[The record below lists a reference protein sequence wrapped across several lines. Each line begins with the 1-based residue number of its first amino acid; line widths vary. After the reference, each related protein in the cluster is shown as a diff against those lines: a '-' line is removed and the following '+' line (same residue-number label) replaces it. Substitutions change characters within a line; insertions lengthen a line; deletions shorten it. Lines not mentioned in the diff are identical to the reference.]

1 MSEEARSSADT
12 MTDGF
17 ADLVCADPLL
27 LRAEFDALIA
37 ASWDSEPPTP
47 PTGTRTL
54 VGVVDPDWQP
64 GEAPLGTSVR
74 LDHARVRCESTSKAT
89 NGRLRHEAD
98 ASQSSWDPS
107 MQDGSHDGVR
117 GSAGSG

>member
-1 MSEEARSSADT
+1 MSEAARSAGT
-12 MTDGF
+12 ITDGF

-54 VGVVDPDWQP
+54 VGVVDPDRHS
-64 GEAPLGTSVR
+64 GAPLLVTDGA
-74 LDHARVRCESTSKAT
+74 ARPRSGS
-89 NGRLRHEAD
+89 LRIDEQGHQRSPPA
-98 ASQSSWDPS
+98 
-107 MQDGSHDGVR
+107 R
-117 GSAGSG
+117 G

>member
-64 GEAPLGTSVR
+64 GEAPLGIECA
-74 LDHARVRCESTSKAT
+74 ARPRS
-89 NGRLRHEAD
+89 RPLRIDEQGHQRSPPA
-98 ASQSSWDPS
+98 
-107 MQDGSHDGVR
+107 R
-117 GSAGSG
+117 G